1 MKDINKLEKICEHI
15 SKRELLA
22 SKAERDSIKYKQ
34 VEYLQDKIGQI
45 FDGIISGITEW
56 GIYIEL
62 TESKCEGMAKYGY
75 RFKFDLDNQCIINS
89 IGEIKRLGDPIQ
101 VTVISVDLEKKQ
113 INFDII

>member
-22 SKAERDSIKYKQ
+22 SRAERDSIKYKQ

-62 TESKCEGMAKYGY
+62 IESKCEGMCKYGY
-75 RFKFDLDNQCIINS
+75 RFKHDLDNMCIVNS
-89 IGEIKRLGDPIQ
+89 MGEIKRLGDSVQ
-101 VTVISVDLEKKQ
+101 VIILSVDLEKKL
-113 INFDII
+113 INFDIV